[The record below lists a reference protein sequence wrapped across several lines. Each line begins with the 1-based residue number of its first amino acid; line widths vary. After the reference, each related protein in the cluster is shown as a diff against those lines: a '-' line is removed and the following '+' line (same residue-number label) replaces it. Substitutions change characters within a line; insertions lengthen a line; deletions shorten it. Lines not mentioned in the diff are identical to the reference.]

1 MINTIAKIAA
11 AIAGIASVL
20 VPLIKWWL
28 RSQNKKIK
36 QQEAAVKE
44 LESMIK
50 EGSSVSVAD
59 MQSRIDDLLNGL

>member
-1 MINTIAKIAA
+1 MIKTIAQIAA

>member
-1 MINTIAKIAA
+1 MINTIAQIAA

>member
-1 MINTIAKIAA
+1 MTKTIAQIAA

>member
-1 MINTIAKIAA
+1 MISTIAKIAA

>member
-1 MINTIAKIAA
+1 MTNTIAKIAA

>member
-1 MINTIAKIAA
+1 MINTIAQIAA
-11 AIAGIASVL
+11 AIAGIAFVL

-50 EGSSVSVAD
+50 EGSSVAD